1 MLLASIRKQGLR
13 QFAAF
18 DESECWL
25 APENVPAYANVL
37 VRLAD
42 ELDVQCLL
50 ISHHDPKMFRG
61 GFVVRLDG
69 TPETGLT
76 AIPEGRV
83 PPEDAHANPDA
94 FAWFSCFVCE

>member
-1 MLLASIRKQGLR
+1 MDVCRASGGSLMNVLSTGLR
-13 QFAAF
+13 ISAVVKSSLFQFADF

-69 TPETGLT
+69 IRKP
-76 AIPEGRV
+76 A
-83 PPEDAHANPDA
+83 
-94 FAWFSCFVCE
+94 